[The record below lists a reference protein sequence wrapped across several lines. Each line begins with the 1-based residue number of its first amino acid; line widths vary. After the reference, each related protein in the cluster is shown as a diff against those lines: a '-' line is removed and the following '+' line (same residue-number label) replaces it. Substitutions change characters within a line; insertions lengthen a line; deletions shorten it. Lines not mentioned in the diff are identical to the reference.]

1 MGGGRPPASEIVVSA
16 LREKEVALLIE
27 WNHLMAE
34 KDRLLR
40 ESHGLRGSAP
50 EAAPSAAAAP
60 VAAGPLSPRSGLA
73 PRVGGR

>member
-1 MGGGRPPASEIVVSA
+1 VAASEVVVSA

-40 ESHGLRGSAP
+40 ASHGLQ
-50 EAAPSAAAAP
+50 AAPAAAA
-60 VAAGPLSPRSGLA
+60 AAAVLSPRARS
-73 PRVGGR
+73 